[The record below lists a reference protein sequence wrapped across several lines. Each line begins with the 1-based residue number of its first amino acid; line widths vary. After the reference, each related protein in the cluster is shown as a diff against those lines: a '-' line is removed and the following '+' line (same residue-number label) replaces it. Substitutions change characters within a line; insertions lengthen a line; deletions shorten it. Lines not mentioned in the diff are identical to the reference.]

1 MFVSY
6 RPILSLLRGTAFL
19 LAASGLHGLLMP
31 LRGQAEGF
39 STTSLGL
46 LGTAWAGG
54 FVAGCFFAPRLV
66 RKVGHV
72 RAFGAFAASGAIVA
86 LMTGLLIN
94 PYAWI
99 VLRAFTGFTMA
110 GSFMII
116 ESWLNEKATNENRG
130 TVFGLYMMVTYASI
144 MAGQMIVAAGD
155 VKQASLFMVA
165 GIFFCL
171 ALIPTAV
178 SSAATPKPLED
189 VSLDLRGLYANSPVA
204 FVGCFLIGV
213 ANGAW
218 GTLGAVYG
226 ARIGISTPE
235 IALMMSIVVVAG
247 AVMQLPAG
255 KLSDL
260 TDRRY
265 VLAGAAVGAAV
276 FALLVFLAQPRA
288 SWLVIVMTGGYGALA
303 YTLYSIAVAHANDHA
318 KPEEF
323 VKVSGGLLLLYGFGT
338 MVGPVI
344 GVDADDPVAPG
355 EPVPGD
361 GARPCPACR
370 LHAAA
375 HQPPRAGAAR
385 RQGCVQDA
393 AVRPRGDAGIA
404 AARSAHQAVRRLTPT
419 RRSGSARSELRF
431 AKYCRTR
438 SVWITPTHSW
448 QLPIRTGAI
457 CWKNFGAGRRR
468 STSLLPGC
476 RCRGRPCRS
485 I

>member
-1 MFVSY
+1 MFAAY

-19 LAASGLHGLLMP
+19 LAASGLHGLLLP

-39 STTSLGL
+39 STASLGL

-72 RAFGAFAASGAIVA
+72 RAFGAFAASGAIIA
-86 LMTGLLIN
+86 LLTGLIIDQ
-94 PYAWI
+94 YVWI
-99 VLRAFTGFTMA
+99 VLRAFTGFAMA
-110 GSFMII
+110 GSFMVI

-155 VKQASLFMVA
+155 VRQDSLFMVA

-178 SSAATPKPLED
+178 SSAATPRPLEN
-189 VSLDLRGLYANSPVA
+189 VSLDLKGLYANSPVS

-226 ARIGISTPE
+226 ARIGITTAE
-235 IALMMSIVVVAG
+235 IALMMSLVVVAG

-255 KLSDL
+255 RISDI

-265 VLAGAAVGAAV
+265 VLAGAAVGATIFAV
-276 FALLVFLAQPRA
+276 LVFLVQPRSGLA
-288 SWLVIVMTGGYGALA
+288 VIGMTACYGALA
-303 YTLYSIAVAHANDHA
+303 YTLYSVAVAHANDHA
-318 KPEEF
+318 SQEEF

-338 MVGPVI
+338 MLGPVI
-344 GVDADDPVAPG
+344 GASLMGVMRPEGLFLATALAHLLLAG
-355 EPVPGD
+355 YTALRISRRAPVPLE
-361 GARPCPACR
+361 ARESFKTMPSDKVLTPE
-370 LHAAA
+370 
-375 HQPPRAGAAR
+375 AAR
-385 RQGCVQDA
+385 LD
-393 AVRPRGDAGIA
+393 PRTKPA
-404 AARSAHQAVRRLTPT
+404 
-419 RRSGSARSELRF
+419 E
-431 AKYCRTR
+431 
-438 SVWITPTHSW
+438 
-448 QLPIRTGAI
+448 
-457 CWKNFGAGRRR
+457 
-468 STSLLPGC
+468 
-476 RCRGRPCRS
+476 
-485 I
+485 

>member
-6 RPILSLLRGTAFL
+6 SPILSLLRGTAFL

-99 VLRAFTGFTMA
+99 ALRACTGFTMA

-155 VKQASLFMVA
+155 VKQDSLFMVA

-204 FVGCFLIGV
+204 FVGCFLIGA

-226 ARIGISTPE
+226 ARVGISTPE

-288 SWLVIVMTGGYGALA
+288 SWLVIVMTGCYGALA

-338 MVGPVI
+338 MAGPVI
-344 GVDADDPVAPG
+344 GSTLMTLLRPESLFLATALAHVLLAAYTLLRISRRA
-355 EPVPGD
+355 PVPQ
-361 GARPCPACR
+361 GAKDAFKTLPSDRAVTPESLR
-370 LHAAA
+370 LD
-375 HQPPRAGAAR
+375 PRTK
-385 RQGCVQDA
+385 
-393 AVRPRGDAGIA
+393 P
-404 AARSAHQAVRRLTPT
+404 
-419 RRSGSARSELRF
+419 SG
-431 AKYCRTR
+431 
-438 SVWITPTHSW
+438 
-448 QLPIRTGAI
+448 G
-457 CWKNFGAGRRR
+457 
-468 STSLLPGC
+468 
-476 RCRGRPCRS
+476 
-485 I
+485 